1 MSKVIAKPE
10 KAVISSNKIRLWLAS
25 SWRDEM
31 SLWRKALSSPALY
44 LLVLVSVGVFVL
56 SWQPGWNYNLDQNSH
71 FRLDEP
77 FVSKFNGREPT
88 TPTPNV
94 PNSRWTRG
102 ESYLNFMG
110 VGKHEYGLRL
120 KLQPGGNPNPNLDLY
135 VYANETLIG
144 YYKIDSGKVD
154 YDFVIPASAITGI
167 YGDLR
172 LTLKTTPFYPP
183 DDPRELGLV
192 FWGAEITAMGT
203 SFTLPPVT
211 QLLYLLATVLF
222 TYLIVTRAGL
232 NGWVGF
238 GTGATVLAVMAYV
251 IATPA
256 RPWLTIFSAKLSFA
270 FFLALLA
277 LVILDLPMR
286 AVWQYRWERAWVLSF
301 FGLALAIRFGGTLHP
316 HIQMT
321 DMGFHYNH
329 FQMLWDKGLFFQKIQ
344 SAEWGGKETYYPTTG
359 YFMMGLFQWLIPDVN
374 LLQKFWMTAFDTSR
388 ALLAFYLVKKTV
400 GDGRTA
406 VFAAFFMVT
415 IPVAWI
421 SIGFGQVSNMYGEW
435 LMMVAL
441 CLVAVK
447 YKQLNR
453 PFYFFILTLTLLAS
467 FMQHP
472 GVTIL
477 SGAVFLLFALVQ
489 WFRERNGAKFL
500 GLAYLLALVLSI
512 AIYHRQTLVEMI
524 PQALDTISSKVS
536 GTATTTKGNLLY
548 VGGSVADPRLGLI
561 RKPVNN
567 FGDWLWG
574 GLSGFWAE
582 GQVYFNL
589 IPLIFAL
596 WALWWLWNNGKNGLL
611 PVETEDN
618 IEFQEGRGRLL
629 RVSLSWYA
637 IALLFAILG
646 WITNLYVRYSLFA
659 LPVVAVG
666 AGIFS
671 SRLWKRQGWRGKL
684 LVLLIAVF
692 FVITILALWYDR
704 VIFRSTELRD

>member
-1 MSKVIAKPE
+1 LSKVIAKTG
-10 KAVISSNKIRLWLAS
+10 KAAIASNKIRGWLIA

-31 SLWRKALSSPALY
+31 NLWRKAFSSPALY
-44 LLVLVSVGVFVL
+44 LLVLVSVGVFAL
-56 SWQPGWNYNLDQNSH
+56 AWQPGWNYSIDQNSH

-77 FVSKFNGREPT
+77 FLANFNSRESATPNLI
-88 TPTPNV
+88 TPTW
-94 PNSRWTRG
+94 RWTRG
-102 ESYLNFMG
+102 ESYLNFIG

-120 KLQPGGNPNPNLDLY
+120 KLPFGGNPNPNLDLY

-144 YYKIDSGKVD
+144 YYKSEPDKVD
-154 YDFVIPASAITGI
+154 YDFVIPASAITGVS
-167 YGDLR
+167 GDLR
-172 LTLKTTPFYPP
+172 LTLKTTPFSPP
-183 DDPRELGLV
+183 KDRRELGLI
-192 FWGAEITAMGT
+192 FWGAEITAQGD
-203 SFTLPPVT
+203 SFTIPPIIQVA
-211 QLLYLLATVLF
+211 YLLATVLL
-222 TYLIVTRAGL
+222 TYMIVTRAGF

-238 GTGATVLAVMAYV
+238 GVGASVLAIMAYV

-286 AVWQYRWERAWVLSF
+286 SVWQYRWERAWVLSF

-321 DMGFHYNH
+321 DIGFHYNRYIA
-329 FQMLWDKGLFFQKIQ
+329 LWEQGQFFQKIP

-359 YFMMGLFQWLIPDVN
+359 YFMIGLFHWLVPDVT

-388 ALLAFYLVKKTV
+388 ALLVFYLVKKAM
-400 GDGRTA
+400 GDGRAA

-415 IPVAWI
+415 MPVAWI

-441 CLVAVK
+441 CLVVVK
-447 YKQLNR
+447 YKQLNH
-453 PFYFFILTLTLLAS
+453 PFYFVILTLSLLAS

-472 GVTIL
+472 GITIL

-489 WFRERNGAKFL
+489 WFRERSGAKFL
-500 GLAYLLALVLSI
+500 VMSYLLALALSI
-512 AIYHRQTLVEMI
+512 AIYHRQTLAEMI
-524 PQALDTISSKVS
+524 PQALDTITSKAN
-536 GTATTTKGNLLY
+536 GTAATAKGNLLY

-582 GQVYFNL
+582 GQAYFNL

-596 WALWWLWNNGKNGLL
+596 WALWWLWDNSKRGSL
-611 PVETEDN
+611 PVEATDN
-618 IEFQEGRGRLL
+618 MNFQEGRGRLL

-637 IALLFAILG
+637 ITLLFAILG

-659 LPVVAVG
+659 LPIVAVG

-671 SRLWKRQGWRGKL
+671 SRLWKRQGWSGKL
-684 LVLLIAVF
+684 LALLIALF

>member
-1 MSKVIAKPE
+1 LSKVIAKPE
-10 KAVISSNKIRLWLAS
+10 KTVISSNKIRLWLVS

-31 SLWRKALSSPALY
+31 SLWRKALSAPALY
-44 LLVLVSVGVFVL
+44 LLALVTVGVFVL
-56 SWQPGWNYNLDQNSH
+56 AWQPGWNYNLDQNSH

-88 TPTPNV
+88 NPTPNV

-211 QLLYLLATVLF
+211 QLLYLLTTVLL
-222 TYLIVTRAGL
+222 TYLIVTRAGF

-238 GTGATVLAVMAYV
+238 GTGATVLVVMAYV

-277 LVILDLPMR
+277 LALLDLPMR
-286 AVWQYRWERAWVLSF
+286 SVWQYRWERAWVLSF

-400 GDGRTA
+400 GDGRAA

-441 CLVAVK
+441 CLVVVK

-453 PFYFFILTLTLLAS
+453 PFYFVILTLTLLAS

-489 WFRERNGAKFL
+489 WFRERNGTKFL

-637 IALLFAILG
+637 IASLFAILG

-671 SRLWKRQGWRGKL
+671 SRLWKRQGWSGKL
-684 LVLLIAVF
+684 LVLLIALF